1 MIPVHPKSPC
11 AGTWAGNVFAFEQ
24 RRSAVWDTC
33 HGGGEG
39 VAGERW
45 GDFPLTSGV
54 DPRPGS
60 GLLFSCPHPCPHTA
74 EWPPAS
80 PFLIL
85 PHIQHNW
92 GRPAPLPPVS
102 GPGALA
108 TPGEPFG
115 RALQGLMGSFI
126 DQALQSGFCL
136 RQLSAWAP
144 RRGESIQPPG
154 RACWERTSG

>member
-1 MIPVHPKSPC
+1 MEEGLDTPGPGALKGHSLNRRGCFFRIHVPEKAPGLQREHPQR
-11 AGTWAGNVFAFEQ
+11 AF
-24 RRSAVWDTC
+24 W
-33 HGGGEG
+33 
-39 VAGERW
+39 
-45 GDFPLTSGV
+45 LLI
-54 DPRPGS
+54 
-60 GLLFSCPHPCPHTA
+60 GLLFSCPHSCPHTA

-92 GRPAPLPPVS
+92 GRPGAPPARVA
-102 GPGALA
+102 GPGALV